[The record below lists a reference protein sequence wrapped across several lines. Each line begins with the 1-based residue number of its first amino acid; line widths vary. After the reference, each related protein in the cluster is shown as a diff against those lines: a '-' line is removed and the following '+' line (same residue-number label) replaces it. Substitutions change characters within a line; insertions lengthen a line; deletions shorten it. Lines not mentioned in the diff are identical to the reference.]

1 MKIFDSH
8 THLNDEAF
16 WGNEQTYLDH
26 ARKLGVKATAQV
38 GSNTVLNQR
47 ALELAE
53 KYPHTYAIVGW
64 HPEDAKDFHESER
77 ATLLEQL
84 KNPKVVAL
92 GEIGLD
98 YHWDTSPQKTQR
110 RVFAEQTQIAQER
123 NLPIA
128 IHNRDA
134 MEDTYEIL
142 KNASTHPIKGVM
154 HSFNGDVAWM
164 EKFLEL
170 GLNISF
176 SGVASFKKT
185 KEVHEAVRQVPLDR
199 VMVETDAPYL
209 APEPLR
215 GKQNEPAYA
224 LYVLE
229 ALARHRDMDPDE
241 LAKATFENTCK
252 LYGIENEEN

>member
-16 WGNEQTYLDH
+16 WGNEKQYIDH
-26 ARKLGVKATAQV
+26 ARKLGVVATAQV
-38 GSNTVLNQR
+38 GSNTVLNTR
-47 ALELAE
+47 AIELAE
-53 KYPHTYAIVGW
+53 KYPDTYAIVGW
-64 HPEDAKDFHESER
+64 HPEDAKDFGAEQKR
-77 ATLLEQL
+77 QLIEQL
-84 KNPKVVAL
+84 GHPKVVAL

-110 RVFAEQTQIAQER
+110 QVFEDQIQIAISQ

-134 MEDTYEIL
+134 MEDTYAIL
-142 KNASTHPIKGVM
+142 KNVGTKIKGVM
-154 HSFNGDVAWM
+154 HSFNGDPEWM
-164 EKFLEL
+164 EKFLDL

-185 KEVHEAVRQVPLDR
+185 KEIHEAVRQVPLDR
-199 VMVETDAPYL
+199 IMVETDAPYL

-215 GKQNEPAYA
+215 GKQNEPAFA

-229 ALARHRDMDPDE
+229 ALARHRDMDPNE
-241 LAKATFENTCK
+241 LTDATFKNTCE
-252 LYGIENEEN
+252 LYGIKNEEN